1 MKIYKRY
8 KLLFIINCFTIIVF
22 LSSIVYFKVTK
33 YNDYLKINANYIKK
47 NQVRIV
53 VEDKLFKKIEKNP
66 YVYVNTKKKQIKI
79 VSITKNIYREKK
91 KSYHEVFL
99 NLDLERKGNIELSIL
114 NKKKEFITMFKECWK
129 EK

>member
-99 NLDLERKGNIELSIL
+99 NLDLERKGNLELSIL

>member
-8 KLLFIINCFTIIVF
+8 KLLFIINCFTIILF

-47 NQVRIV
+47 NQVRII

-66 YVYVNTKKKQIKI
+66 YVYANTKKKKIKI

>member
-8 KLLFIINCFTIIVF
+8 KLLFIINCFTIILF

-66 YVYVNTKKKQIKI
+66 DKLTIN
-79 VSITKNIYREKK
+79 
-91 KSYHEVFL
+91 
-99 NLDLERKGNIELSIL
+99 NL
-114 NKKKEFITMFKECWK
+114 
-129 EK
+129 

>member
-99 NLDLERKGNIELSIL
+99 NLDLERKGNLELSIL
-114 NKKKEFITMFKECWK
+114 NKKKEFITMFKECCK